1 MKKTLF
7 LSLLLSCLCGFSAQ
21 GAYTLDN
28 AVGYTYYDSATS
40 SWSSN
45 NITKTVAADGS
56 MTLTTGQGNYGNL
69 YNITVAITLDVSKLD
84 SDASGNQ
91 HVFQMGTS
99 AYKWGVGIK
108 EDGTIAGTWNNS
120 FGYPSTL
127 SVNGREGLMTLLVTM
142 DTSNGTLFMDETTM
156 GGSASGLKGD
166 ILSTNTLTI
175 SSYAA
180 EALVG
185 IATWDTTAGP
195 DVAKRL
201 EAYNAFAQ
209 ATGSTGIPRPESY
222 VKGRSD
228 GTSLGRVMFMG
239 DSITHGIDDASYRW
253 QFFKI
258 LVDNGLE
265 FELGG
270 PRSGESSAPI
280 TSDFTVGSASYG
292 SVHYADVHYAQASGR
307 TYNMLTGSRGTDAFG
322 TANKGQIYGYSGGG
336 VVSAAGADAL
346 TNADTHIL
354 MIGTNDLLS
363 DTATSQGQPY
373 STGERYATVMQVLLG
388 GTVSYGDSAYTWEKG
403 DSMGN
408 MGQIADAVLKESTD
422 TLYILSIP
430 TWGTGN
436 TGHPEADGAAY
447 EAVQQ
452 YNGLLESWV
461 GEYNETATGKA
472 YFVDINRGLLD
483 VTRDLWIGCDAFY
496 KTSGGDY
503 LHPNE
508 QGSLIVAGNLAKG
521 MGLAGRTAGQH
532 RKGSADFSHQ
542 VGSVNVTSGTP
553 YTLSDCFEAGQAYTL
568 SLDLTFGNG
577 ATGDWSTSDELTIA
591 SGNGTVSGT
600 LSISEGFIKWGTKT
614 LFSLDMSQNTET
626 LRIAYLQ
633 EDIST
638 SNTGGGYY
646 VWLGDMLIGQAL
658 DVSTGE
664 AVTNGLSLTTT
675 LSSTSVENLAY
686 ETGSYAPLSG
696 GLASEENAYY
706 AVSGEIDPDT
716 VKGDPVEWQSTF
728 EGASGAVETSDN
740 RVYAVGPAGTSTEDV
755 AAKTTDGTAVWYGAM
770 GNSGTNDNNNLNHT
784 GNVAL
789 LVEAETSDSTTL
801 GTLFGVVNVG
811 KVTGDVTVVMN
822 SPNAKVGAFTAQGGA
837 IVGAYK
843 GSIDGKFTA
852 VWEAGTTDK
861 DIIGGFCT
869 AGRGDFIKEVEVVIN
884 GGTIGGNVYGG
895 SKAVGDST
903 GELSITGDTN
913 VYVTGGT
920 IDGSVYGGGTAGTIG
935 GSTHVT
941 VSGGIIKGDIYG
953 CNATDRL
960 SGNVTID
967 GNKVNIRGNI
977 MADHVTLQN
986 VADGGQP
993 YGFGYYANTISAN
1006 KLTLDNMQAR
1016 GFRAKLDG
1024 IRNFEAKKSTVI
1036 GLWGGGQML
1045 LESVSLDSSA
1055 VAFSSGDGLTKL
1067 VTGNLSATGSSVLG
1081 ANLEL
1086 SPSASYTLGGNL
1098 SLAGGS
1104 LTLSS
1109 LAMAGDSWDAWLA
1122 NGEKLTLF
1130 SHVSALNLLDE
1141 QGDVSKSLGLGD
1153 SYTFSDE
1160 EVARILGAG
1169 VDTATYTLKYSR
1181 GSLAL
1186 LSKLE
1191 DEGPEGETFE
1201 SEALS
1206 HNAAAGAALITG
1218 AIESGVPAGGDL
1230 ASALLTANGMLARGE
1245 TEALNRLMASM
1256 AGSSIAAM
1264 GSAFNAD
1271 VERQLRAIRN
1281 RTTTMGVDPGQMLA
1295 ENLPC
1300 VNAWVNAEGDYRKL
1314 KQDGTA
1320 AGYTLDSWGGTL
1332 GFDVDISPEL
1342 SVGVAM
1348 TAMYGNMTASGP
1360 EQAEGD
1366 LDTYYAT
1373 VFARYAHRA
1382 WIHTFVATAGGADA
1396 ELDRTVSYA
1405 GGSYKTSGGTS
1416 GFGFGLL
1423 YELGYVVPL
1432 NENASACLQPVLNV
1446 AWRHTNLDGYTER
1459 GSDAA
1464 LDAGEQTMDAVTL
1477 GLGAR
1482 LQAAVAESLYNRT
1495 AILEIRA
1502 LMKADVGDRKNSL
1515 DVAMLYGSRR
1525 ADIESAELGAMGV
1538 ELGAGLTVPV
1548 GAEGGALFLD
1558 ASADVRS
1565 GYTNFNATVGY
1576 RINF

>member
-7 LSLLLSCLCGFSAQ
+7 LSLILSCFCGFSAQ

-40 SWSSN
+40 SWVSN
-45 NITKTVAADGS
+45 NVTKTVADNGS
-56 MTLTTGQGNYGNL
+56 MTLTTGQGNFGNV
-69 YNITVAITLDVSKLD
+69 YNITVAITLDVSRLD
-84 SDASGNQ
+84 TDVSGHQ
-91 HVFQMGTS
+91 HVFQMGNAS
-99 AYKWGVGIK
+99 NKWGVGIK
-108 EDGTIAGTWNNS
+108 EDGTIAGTWGNS

-127 SVNGREGLMTLLVTM
+127 SVNGREGFMTLLITM
-142 DTSNGTLFMDETTM
+142 DSTYGTIFMDETAK
-156 GGSASGLKGD
+156 GGSNSGLKGN

-185 IATWDTTAGP
+185 IATWNTTAGP
-195 DVAKRL
+195 DVAERL

-222 VKGRSD
+222 AKGRSD

-239 DSITHGIDDASYRW
+239 DSITHGVADASYRW

-265 FELGG
+265 FEIGG
-270 PRSGESSAPI
+270 PRAGEQSTPI

-292 SVHYADVHYAQASGR
+292 SVHYADVHYARSSGR
-307 TYNMLTGSRGTDAFG
+307 TYNMLTGSQGTNPFG
-322 TANKGQIYGYSGGG
+322 TANRGQAYEYSGGG

-373 STGERYATVMQVLLG
+373 STGERYATVMQVLFG

-542 VGSVNVTSGTP
+542 VGSVDVTSGTP

-626 LRIAYLQ
+626 LRIAYVQ

-658 DVSTGE
+658 AASTGD

-686 ETGSYAPLSG
+686 ETGSYAPLSN
-696 GLASEENAYY
+696 GLFSEENAYY
-706 AVSGEIDPDT
+706 AVSGEIDPKSVEGDSRASGVDFTNAGQPDT
-716 VKGDPVEWQSTF
+716 VSSTTIYAKGKRSTPN
-728 EGASGAVETSDN
+728 GDIIV
-740 RVYAVGPAGTSTEDV
+740 
-755 AAKTTDGTAVWYGAM
+755 TTDGIVSSWYAAM
-770 GNSGTNDNNNLNHT
+770 GNSGVSHE
-784 GNVAL
+784 GNIAMQVTPDGA
-789 LVEAETSDSTTL
+789 TKN
-801 GTLFGVVNVG
+801 LFGVVNTGTVEG
-811 KVTGDVTVVMN
+811 NVTLVVDSETADLGSFTN
-822 SPNAKVGAFTAQGGA
+822 LNAGP
-837 IVGAYK
+837 
-843 GSIDGKFTA
+843 S
-852 VWEAGTTDK
+852 
-861 DIIGGFCT
+861 IIGGYCGSITGLFKAVLENGQT
-869 AGRGDFIKEVEVVIN
+869 NDIVGGFYEANAGNHIGAVELVIN
-884 GGTIGGNVYGG
+884 GGTVGGSVYGG
-895 SKAVGDST
+895 SVNNAANALIDH
-903 GELSITGDTN
+903 DTN

-935 GSTHVT
+935 GSTNVT

-967 GNKVNIRGNI
+967 GNKANIRGNI
-977 MADHVTLQN
+977 VADHVTLQN
-986 VADGGQP
+986 VADGGES
-993 YGFGYYANTISAN
+993 YGFGHYANTISAH
-1006 KLTLDNMQAR
+1006 KLTLDNMQVR
-1016 GFRAKLDG
+1016 SFRAKLDG
-1024 IRNFEAKKSTVI
+1024 IRNFEAKRNTVV
-1036 GLWGGGQML
+1036 GLRGGEQIHFD
-1045 LESVSLDSSA
+1045 SVSLDDSTVVFGA
-1055 VAFSSGDGLTKL
+1055 GDGLTKL
-1067 VTGNLSATGSSVLG
+1067 VTGNLSTTGSSVLG

-1348 TAMYGNMTASGP
+1348 TAMYGNMTASGS

-1405 GGSYKTSGGTS
+1405 GGSYETSGGTS

-1432 NENASACLQPVLNV
+1432 NEDATACLQPVMNV
-1446 AWRHTNLDGYTER
+1446 AWRHTSLDGYTER

-1464 LDAGEQTMDAVTL
+1464 LNAGEQTMDAVTL

-1495 AILEIRA
+1495 AIVEIRA
-1502 LMKADVGDRKNSL
+1502 LMKADVGDRRNSL

-1565 GYTNFNATVGY
+1565 SYTNFNATVGY

>member
-7 LSLLLSCLCGFSAQ
+7 LSLILSCLCGFSAQ

-28 AVGYTYYDSATS
+28 AAGYTYYDSATS
-40 SWSSN
+40 SWASN

-56 MTLTTGQGNYGNL
+56 MTLTTGQGSYGNG
-69 YNITVAITLDVSKLD
+69 YDIAVAITLDVSKLGAD
-84 SDASGNQ
+84 VSGNQ
-91 HVFQMGTS
+91 HVFQMGS
-99 AYKWGVGIK
+99 GSHKWGLGVK
-108 EDGTIAGTWNNS
+108 EDGTIVGTWDNN

-127 SVNGREGLMTLLVTM
+127 SVNGRGGFLTLVMTM
-142 DTSNGTLFMDETTM
+142 DSSEGTTFMDETM
-156 GGSASGLKGD
+156 KGGDSSGLKGGV
-166 ILSTNTLTI
+166 LSTNTLTI

-180 EALVG
+180 NALVG
-185 IATWDTTAGP
+185 IATWNTTANS

-201 EAYNAFAQ
+201 EAYNALAG
-209 ATGSTGIPRPESY
+209 AIGNAEIEARPASY

-239 DSITHGIDDASYRW
+239 DSITHGYDDASYRW

-265 FELGG
+265 FELSG
-270 PRSGESSAPI
+270 PRAGLWSDPN

-292 SVHYADVHYAQASGR
+292 AVEYADVHYARSSGR
-307 TYNMLTGSRGTDAFG
+307 TYNMLTGLPGTDPFG
-322 TANKGQIYGYSGGG
+322 RTGRGVPYEYPFGG
-336 VVSAAGADAL
+336 VVSVAGADTL

-354 MIGTNDLLS
+354 LMGTNDLLS
-363 DTATSQGQPY
+363 DTASGT
-373 STGERYATVMQVLLG
+373 TGEQYATVMQSLLG
-388 GTVSYGDSAYTWEKG
+388 GTVSYRDNTYTREKG

-408 MGQIADAVLKESTD
+408 MGQIADAVLKEDTD
-422 TLYILSIP
+422 TMYILSVP
-430 TWGTGN
+430 VWGTGN
-436 TGHPEADGAAY
+436 NNHRENSSSLAF
-447 EAVQQ
+447 EAVRQ

-461 GEYNETATGKA
+461 SEYNETATGKA
-472 YFVDINRGLLD
+472 HYVDINRGLLD
-483 VTRDLWIGCDAFY
+483 VTKQKWIGCDAFFR
-496 KTSGGDY
+496 TSGGDY

-508 QGSLIVAGNLAKG
+508 QGSLIIAGNLAKG

-542 VGSVNVTSGTP
+542 VGSVSVGSGTP
-553 YTLSDCFEAGQAYTL
+553 YTASNCFGAGEAYTL
-568 SLDLTFGNG
+568 SFDLRFGNG
-577 ATGDWSTSDELTIA
+577 ATDGWSSSDAFTIA

-600 LSISEGFIKWGTKT
+600 LSISEGFIKWGTQT

-638 SNTGGGYY
+638 GNTAGGYY

-658 DVSTGE
+658 
-664 AVTNGLSLTTT
+664 AVTTGDSVVNGLSLTTT
-675 LSSTSVENLAY
+675 LSSTQVENLAY
-686 ETGSYAPLSG
+686 DTGSYAPLSG

-716 VKGDPVEWQSTF
+716 VKGEPIEWQSTF
-728 EGASGAVETSDN
+728 EDASEAVGTTY
-740 RVYAVGPAGTSTEDV
+740 VYAVDPSSASEGDI
-755 AAKTTDGTAVWYGAM
+755 AAQTTRGTASWYGAM
-770 GNSGTNDNNNLNHT
+770 GNNSTTDNNNLDHD
-784 GNVAL
+784 GDVAL
-789 LVEAETSDSTTL
+789 LVQAENSGSSLL
-801 GTLFGVVNVG
+801 GTLFGVVNAG
-811 KVTGDVTVVMN
+811 TVTGDVTVVMN
-822 SPNAKVGAFTAQGGA
+822 SPNATVGAFTGRGGA
-837 IVGAYK
+837 IVGAFK
-843 GSIDGKFTA
+843 GTIDGKFTA
-852 VWEAGTTDK
+852 VWEAGTTEK

-869 AGRGDFIKEVEVVIN
+869 AGTDDFIREVEVVIN

-895 SKAVGDST
+895 SKAVDGNP
-903 GELSITGDTN
+903 GKPSIKEDTN

-920 IDGSVYGGGTAGTIG
+920 IEGSVYGGGTVGTIG
-935 GSTHVT
+935 GSTNVT
-941 VSGGIIKGDIYG
+941 VSGGIIMGNIYG

-960 SGNVTID
+960 SGNVTVE
-967 GNKVNIRGNI
+967 GNKANIRGNI

-986 VADGGQP
+986 VADGGEL
-993 YGFGYYANTISAN
+993 YGFGHYINTISARQ
-1006 KLTLDNMQAR
+1006 LTLDNMRVSSFGAT
-1016 GFRAKLDG
+1016 LNG
-1024 IRNFEAKKSTVI
+1024 ISDFEAKNGTVV
-1036 GLWGGGQML
+1036 GLRGGQQIRF
-1045 LESVSLDSSA
+1045 ESVSLDGSK

-1067 VTGNLSATGSSVLG
+1067 VTGNLSATGQSVLG

-1086 SPSASYTLGGNL
+1086 SPSASYTLGGAL
-1098 SLAGGS
+1098 SLAGGELS
-1104 LTLSS
+1104 LSS

-1122 NGEKLTLF
+1122 NGETLTLF
-1130 SHVSALNLLDE
+1130 RDVSALNLLDE
-1141 QGDVSKSLGLGD
+1141 QGDVSKSLGIGD
-1153 SYTFSDE
+1153 SYTFSDD
-1160 EVARILGAG
+1160 EVARILGAE
-1169 VDTATYTLKYSR
+1169 VDTETYTLKYAR

-1186 LSKLE
+1186 ISKA
-1191 DEGPEGETFE
+1191 DDGGEAEPTFE
-1201 SEALS
+1201 SVALS
-1206 HNAAAGAALITG
+1206 HNAAAGAALITE
-1218 AIESGVPAGGDL
+1218 AMESGVPAGGDL
-1230 ASALLTANGMLARGE
+1230 ASALLAANGMLGRGD
-1245 TEALNRLMASM
+1245 TAALNRLMASM
-1256 AGSSIAAM
+1256 AGSSIATM
-1264 GSAFNAD
+1264 GAAFNAD
-1271 VERQLRAIRN
+1271 VDRQLRAIRN
-1281 RTTTMGVDPGQMLA
+1281 RTTTMGVDPNQMLE

-1300 VNAWVNAEGDYRKL
+1300 LNAWVNAEGDYRKL

-1342 SVGVAM
+1342 SVGAAM
-1348 TAMYGNMTASGP
+1348 TAMYGNITASGP

-1366 LDTYYAT
+1366 LDTYYAS
-1373 VFARYAHRA
+1373 VFARYVHRA
-1382 WIHTFVATAGGADA
+1382 WMHTFVATAGGADA

-1432 NENASACLQPVLNV
+1432 NEDATACLQPVLNV
-1446 AWRHTNLDGYTER
+1446 AWRHTSLDGYTER
-1459 GSDAA
+1459 DSDAA
-1464 LDAGEQTMDAVTL
+1464 LQAGEQTMDAVTF

-1482 LQAAVAESLYNRT
+1482 LQAAVAETLYNRT
-1495 AILEIRA
+1495 AIAEIRA
-1502 LMKADVGDRKNSL
+1502 LLKADAGDRRNSL

-1548 GAEGGALFLD
+1548 GAEGGALFMD

-1565 GYTNFNATVGY
+1565 SYTNFNATVGY